1 MKFKISSNET
11 RTYIFNNNESSNK
24 LKRIHA
30 TTIMKMYNI
39 QRDKIQLLHPN
50 GDSTES
56 KSISRIYHVFQTL
69 NKKLIATRRRETPAK
84 RHLRSHRPNPTNL
97 IRLSPDS
104 FHAVNRTRSFRPAGS
119 TPAHDRTP
127 YNGQEIFDAFY
138 LDIFTD
144 RSHFGPTGTEIAFI
158 FSYRKIAAGLKVDPF
173 TSLVT
178 RNAFPSLPF
187 LPLLLLLFR
196 GALFPR
202 KDESRPKPFAVAR
215 FGKLYATSGALSHH
229 ALQAQSAISCVHRTY
244 AHRHT
249 RGCTRGKLFLA
260 RGIRGLVAFVSS
272 CVVARAATRLM
283 IVSPLEN
290 YHCGSFVDLLWISGN
305 IGFIC
310 FFFFWKKNYSLDRNV
325 SLWRRVIV
333 ERKREREFLIEFGFF
348 LNEVD
353 DRKYIIFCEILKTL
367 NNLHSNEKFFTLFP

>member
-11 RTYIFNNNESSNK
+11 CTYIFNNNESSNK

-127 YNGQEIFDAFY
+127 YNGQEIY
-138 LDIFTD
+138 STPSISIYSRTD
-144 RSHFGPTGTEIAFI
+144 R
-158 FSYRKIAAGLKVDPF
+158 
-173 TSLVT
+173 
-178 RNAFPSLPF
+178 
-187 LPLLLLLFR
+187 
-196 GALFPR
+196 
-202 KDESRPKPFAVAR
+202 
-215 FGKLYATSGALSHH
+215 
-229 ALQAQSAISCVHRTY
+229 
-244 AHRHT
+244 
-249 RGCTRGKLFLA
+249 
-260 RGIRGLVAFVSS
+260 
-272 CVVARAATRLM
+272 
-283 IVSPLEN
+283 
-290 YHCGSFVDLLWISGN
+290 ISGP
-305 IGFIC
+305 
-310 FFFFWKKNYSLDRNV
+310 RA
-325 SLWRRVIV
+325 
-333 ERKREREFLIEFGFF
+333 RK
-348 LNEVD
+348 
-353 DRKYIIFCEILKTL
+353 
-367 NNLHSNEKFFTLFP
+367 

>member
-1 MKFKISSNET
+1 MAKK
-11 RTYIFNNNESSNK
+11 YIRRLLS
-24 LKRIHA
+24 RYIHG
-30 TTIMKMYNI
+30 
-39 QRDKIQLLHPN
+39 Q
-50 GDSTES
+50 
-56 KSISRIYHVFQTL
+56 
-69 NKKLIATRRRETPAK
+69 IAFRA
-84 RHLRSHRPNPTNL
+84 HGHGN
-97 IRLSPDS
+97 S
-104 FHAVNRTRSFRPAGS
+104 FHIFVSKNRGRFKGRSLYEPRHPKRFP
-119 TPAHDRTP
+119 
-127 YNGQEIFDAFY
+127 
-138 LDIFTD
+138 
-144 RSHFGPTGTEIAFI
+144 
-158 FSYRKIAAGLKVDPF
+158 
-173 TSLVT
+173 
-178 RNAFPSLPF
+178 FPSFPPPPPPPPSLSRRPF
-187 LPLLLLLFR
+187 SAKGWKSPKAICR
-196 GALFPR
+196 GALCTLF
-202 KDESRPKPFAVAR
+202 F
-215 FGKLYATSGALSHH
+215 KLYATSGALSHH